1 MDLFIAKNPEEAS
14 TKAAEIIRD
23 VILAKEDAVLGLA
36 TGSTPI
42 ATYKKLIE
50 MNKNGEISFK
60 KVKTVNL
67 DEYIGLN
74 PDHDQS
80 YRYFMDDNL
89 FNHIDI
95 DKNNTHVPA
104 GISDDFEKDTKDYEA
119 LIDSLGHQDVQVL
132 GIGNNGHIAFNEPN
146 DYLEMYTHTEELTE
160 STIEANKRFFESA
173 DDVPRRAVSMGIGSI
188 FKAKKIIILAFGRA
202 KAEAVKALADN
213 RLSTKVPATLL
224 KLHPDVTLIVDEE
237 AAEKIGK

>member
-14 TKAAEIIRD
+14 IKAAEIIRD

-42 ATYKKLIE
+42 ATYQKLVE

-60 KVKTVNL
+60 KIKTVNL
-67 DEYIGLN
+67 DEYIGLK

-95 DKNNTHVPA
+95 DKNNTHVPS
-104 GISDDFEKDTKDYEA
+104 GISDDFEKGTKEYED
-119 LIDSLGHQDVQVL
+119 LIDSLGRQDVQVL

-146 DYLEMYTHTEELTE
+146 DYLELYTHTEELTE

-188 FKAKKIIILAFGRA
+188 FKAKKIIILAFGKA
-202 KAEAVKALADN
+202 KADAVKALADT
-213 RLSTKVPATLL
+213 RITTQVPATLL

-237 AAEKIGK
+237 AASKIK

>member
-14 TKAAEIIRD
+14 VKAAEIIRD

-42 ATYKKLIE
+42 ATYQKLVE

-60 KVKTVNL
+60 KIKTVNL
-67 DEYIGLN
+67 DEYIGLK

-95 DKNNTHVPA
+95 DKNNTHVPS
-104 GISDDFEKDTKDYEA
+104 GISDDFEKETKEYED
-119 LIDSLGHQDVQVL
+119 LINSLGHQDVQVL

-146 DYLEMYTHTEELTE
+146 DYLELYTHTEELTE

-173 DDVPRRAVSMGIGSI
+173 DDVPRRAISMGIGSI
-188 FKAKKIIILAFGRA
+188 FKAKKIIILAFGKA
-202 KAEAVKALADN
+202 KADAVKALADT
-213 RLSTKVPATLL
+213 RITTQIPATLL

-237 AAEKIGK
+237 AASKIK

>member
-14 TKAAEIIRD
+14 AKAAEMIRD

-42 ATYKKLIE
+42 RTYQKLIE
-50 MNKNGEISFK
+50 MNKKGEVSFK

-67 DEYIGLN
+67 DEYIGLDG
-74 PDHDQS
+74 DHDQS

-95 DKNNTHVPA
+95 EKSNTHVPS
-104 GISDDFEKDTKDYEA
+104 GISDDFKKDTEDYEK
-119 LIDSLGHQDVQVL
+119 LINSLGGQDIQVL

-146 DYLEMYTHTEELTE
+146 EYLEMYTHTEELTE

-173 DDVPRRAVSMGIGSI
+173 DEVPKRAVSMGIGSI
-188 FKAKKIIILAFGRA
+188 FKAKKIIILAFGKA
-202 KAEAVKALADN
+202 KADAVKALADN
-213 RLSTKVPATLL
+213 RLTTQVPASLL
-224 KLHPDVTLIVDEE
+224 KLHPDVTVIVDKE
-237 AAEKIGK
+237 AAAKIG